1 MTSSTPAQGTPVPL
15 LPRGR
20 LGHYELFERF
30 AVGAMAELYLGRARG
45 EEGFEKLVAIK
56 RLLPRLAEDT
66 RFVQMLQ
73 IEARIHASLS
83 HKNIVQ
89 IHDLGVSAEGE
100 YFIVLEYVD
109 GRDLGA
115 LLEWYTQSH
124 RAGGGRR
131 IDDAIGLYIMGEV
144 AEGVHFAHDLRGGDG
159 QPLGLVHRDISPGNI
174 LLSYAGEV
182 KLSDFGVAKRK
193 SDSSVVTSLKG
204 ELGYIS
210 PEQARGAATDRR
222 SDIFS
227 LGAVAFELFTGSPL
241 RTLSGTPDDYLKAA
255 SGIVASPLRYRPDI
269 PGSIERLLV
278 GALAPDPRDRFS
290 DARKFVDACREALG
304 TVKRPKVGEAAE
316 LRNLLGALLPPGARS
331 EHKLPSKVI
340 SLVPSL
346 WEDVTV
352 PDSPL
357 HLPPKG
363 TPLPGPPPST
373 KPPAEPPPTAS
384 QPVPVPAPR
393 TASQPIPMPPP
404 GQPSAQGLTLPTPG
418 VPPTPPAPAWNVQQP
433 QAGVPPLRP
442 VLYPTQRRL
451 VPRRNNL
458 GWALLI
464 LGALVAS
471 TLFSIHVYVMPLPV
485 AAVYFRPAFIDVV
498 TEPPGADVFV
508 DGEKVLGT
516 TPATVEVRRDHHQH
530 IVGVRKEG
538 FLPAARQI
546 RYDRE
551 VHMQLSFELQRQARS
566 PVP

>member
-1 MTSSTPAQGTPVPL
+1 VPL
-15 LPRGR
+15 FPRGK

-45 EEGFEKLVAIK
+45 EEGFEKLVVIK
-56 RLLPRLAEDT
+56 RIVPRLADDL

-73 IEARIHASLS
+73 LEARIHASLS

-89 IHDLGVSAEGE
+89 IHDLGISADGE

-109 GRDLGA
+109 GRDLAA
-115 LLEWYTQSH
+115 LIERTARGN
-124 RAGGGRR
+124 RAGPSRR
-131 IDDAIGLYIMGEV
+131 IDDAVALYILSEV
-144 AEGVHFAHDLRGGDG
+144 AEGVHFAHELRGGDG

-210 PEQARGAATDRR
+210 PEQARGAPTDRR

-241 RTLSGTPDDYLKAA
+241 RHLTGSPDDYLKAA

-269 PGSIERLLV
+269 PHAIERLLLS
-278 GALAPDPRDRFS
+278 ALAPDPRDRFA
-290 DARKFVDACREALG
+290 DARAFVDSCREALG
-304 TVKRPKVGEAAE
+304 TVARPRTGEAAE
-316 LRNLLGALLPPGARS
+316 LRSLLAGLLPPGARS
-331 EHKLPSKVI
+331 EHKLPSKFI

-352 PDSPL
+352 PDMPMS
-357 HLPPKG
+357 
-363 TPLPGPPPST
+363 GPPPGPRLPA
-373 KPPAEPPPTAS
+373 PPSLPPPQAS
-384 QPVPVPAPR
+384 PPGPR
-393 TASQPIPMPPP
+393 ALALPTPP
-404 GQPSAQGLTLPTPG
+404 GQPSPSPPPPLPDRLRRPASSPG
-418 VPPTPPAPAWNVQQP
+418 MRRPAPV
-433 QAGVPPLRP
+433 RH
-442 VLYPTQRRL
+442 
-451 VPRRNNL
+451 NL

-464 LGALVAS
+464 FGALVAS

-498 TEPPGADVFV
+498 SEPRGAEVFV
-508 DGEKVLGT
+508 DGARVLGT
-516 TPATVEVRRDHHQH
+516 TPAVIEIRRDHRQH
-530 IVGVRKEG
+530 TIEVRKEG
-538 FLPAARQI
+538 FVPGVQVL

-551 VHMQLSFELQRQARS
+551 VRLRVSFRLVPERARAGQ
-566 PVP
+566 